1 MTSSAPTPAPTFRR
15 LVVAGVSLVLVSALG
30 ACAGD
35 PTFGSLPV
43 DDRQTGEDSGPRGER
58 GILGD
63 SAAQLI
69 GPLPDGTATSCVE
82 EYSPEAVADR
92 AFAFDGVVVDVG
104 SATSN
109 RGGDSNLDLAG
120 VTFEVGEWFSG
131 GRGSTVTIDMPAPT
145 EGSHGLSEG
154 GPSYAI
160 GSRLLVSGEP
170 RWGGTAL
177 SDAIAWSCDF
187 TRYYDP
193 ATANSWAR
201 ALS

>member
-1 MTSSAPTPAPTFRR
+1 M
-15 LVVAGVSLVLVSALG
+15 VAGVSLVLVSALG
-30 ACAGD
+30 ACSGD
-35 PTFGSLPV
+35 QTSGLLPA
-43 DDRQTGEDSGPRGER
+43 DDRPSGAASGPRGER

-63 SAAQLI
+63 PAAEPG
-69 GPLPDGTATSCVE
+69 GPVPDGAATSCVE
-82 EYSPEAVADR
+82 EYSAEAVADR

-109 RGGDSNLDLAG
+109 PGDGDLDLAG
-120 VTFEVGEWFSG
+120 VTFEVREWFSG
-131 GRGSTVTIDMPAPT
+131 GSGSTVTIDMPAPV

-154 GPSYAI
+154 GPSYVI

-177 SDAIAWSCDF
+177 SDAIAWTCDF

-193 ATANSWAR
+193 ATASSWAQ
-201 ALS
+201 ALP